1 MSVFVVFD
9 QPVIHSGVLSSGDAP
24 RRTVGEI
31 AREKRLRDD
40 PMAEVLGPL
49 FVTCKRCGNRIKL
62 SPKSLY
68 DPFHWLKH
76 RERCLKKPVGGARA
90 TSHPS
95 RETVSPFDSPVLFGG
110 IHVICQIKIEKIS
123 PDSSSNTDADNLT
136 PPPPLTPNDDR
147 RGIPAIFKE
156 SSSSPDPEEVVVV
169 DTSMKVVRDFI
180 LF

>member
-1 MSVFVVFD
+1 MSVSVVFD
-9 QPVIHSGVLSSGDAP
+9 QPDIHLVALSSGDAP

-90 TSHPS
+90 TSRPS
-95 RETVSPFDSPVLFGG
+95 RETVSRFDSPVLF
-110 IHVICQIKIEKIS
+110 S
-123 PDSSSNTDADNLT
+123 
-136 PPPPLTPNDDR
+136 
-147 RGIPAIFKE
+147 
-156 SSSSPDPEEVVVV
+156 EVYVAC
-169 DTSMKVVRDFI
+169 
-180 LF
+180 